1 MPSRRDKIKMTPKEV
16 VAFLAEGKT
25 ANLATIGPNG
35 RPHLTALWYVPT
47 GSDDGPVIETWTFA
61 KSQKAANLQRLPQA
75 TILIETGDSYEKL
88 RGVSMECDVELV
100 TDVEKITAIG
110 QQLMH
115 RYSESPEIATSASQ
129 FVRLQAPK
137 RVGLVCRPTKIVSWD
152 HAKLAGTY

>member
-1 MPSRRDKIKMTPKEV
+1 MTPEEIT
-16 VAFLAEGKT
+16 AFLAEGRT
-25 ANLATIGPNG
+25 ANIATIGPGG
-35 RPHLTALWYVPT
+35 RPHLVALWYVPR
-47 GSDDGPVIETWTFA
+47 GDVIETWTYA
-61 KSQKAANLQRLPQA
+61 RSQKAVNLRRLPQA

-100 TDVEKITAIG
+100 TDTEKITMIG

-115 RYSESPEIATSASQ
+115 RYSQNAQAATSGSQ

-152 HAKLAGTY
+152 HGTLGGAY

>member
-1 MPSRRDKIKMTPKEV
+1 MPSRRGQIRMSDEEV
-16 VAFLAEGKT
+16 AAFLTEGKT
-25 ANLATIGPNG
+25 ANFATMNPNG
-35 RPHLTALWYVPT
+35 RPHLVALWYVPH
-47 GSDDGPVIETWTFA
+47 GNVIETWTFA
-61 KSQKAANLQRLPQA
+61 KSQKAANLRRLPQA
-75 TILIETGDSYEKL
+75 TILVETGDSYEKL

-115 RYSESPEIATSASQ
+115 RYRSSEQAAVAASQ
-129 FVRLQAPK
+129 FARLQAPK

>member
-1 MPSRRDKIKMTPKEV
+1 MSRRGQVQMTPEEIT
-16 VAFLAEGKT
+16 AFLAEGKT
-25 ANLATIGPNG
+25 ANIATMGPNG
-35 RPHLTALWYVPT
+35 RPHLVALWFVPR
-47 GSDDGPVIETWTFA
+47 GDVIETWTYA
-61 KSQKAANLQRLPQA
+61 KSQKAVNLRRLPQA

-100 TDVEKITAIG
+100 TGTEKIALIG

-115 RYSESPEIATSASQ
+115 RYSPNPQVATSASQ

-152 HAKLAGTY
+152 HGKLSGAY

>member
-1 MPSRRDKIKMTPKEV
+1 MTADEV
-16 VAFLAEGKT
+16 AAFLAEGKT
-25 ANLATIGPNG
+25 ANVATMGPNG
-35 RPHLTALWYVPT
+35 RPHLVAVWYVPH
-47 GSDDGPVIETWTFA
+47 GDVIETWTFA
-61 KSQKAANLQRLPQA
+61 KSQKAANLRRLAQA
-75 TILIETGDSYEKL
+75 TILVETGDSYEKL

-110 QQLMH
+110 QGLMR
-115 RYSESPEIATSASQ
+115 RYSDNPQIATSASQ